1 MNSPFAKI
9 QQAVAFAARAHQG
22 QLRKDGRTPYASH
35 PFRVCLVATEVFGF
49 HDPEILVAAILHDT
63 IEDTTTDYD
72 DIVAMFGPNVA
83 EWVRLL
89 SKDKRLPEIEREEDY
104 VRGLVSACW
113 QVQVLKLADVY
124 DNLSDLDQLPAERRP
139 QSLNRIRFYLD
150 RLQPALKP
158 QVATAFDVVLALLRT
173 AESRCIPDA

>member
-1 MNSPFAKI
+1 MSFHFAKL

-35 PFRVCLVATEVFGF
+35 PFRVCLVAAQVFGV
-49 HDPEILVAAILHDT
+49 HDPEILAAAVLHDT

-72 DIVAMFGPNVA
+72 DIVAAFGRNVA

-89 SKDKRLPEIEREEDY
+89 SKDKRLPEAEREEEY
-104 VRGLVSACW
+104 MRGLVSAGW
-113 QVQVLKLADVY
+113 QVQVLKLADIY

-139 QSLNRIRFYLD
+139 QSLTRMRFYLD
-150 RLQPALKP
+150 GMQTALKP
-158 QVATAFDVVLALLRT
+158 EAQAAFTIVLSELRRG
-173 AESRCIPDA
+173 ENE